1 MKPYEEKLFSEYLTF
16 RMHKRLLLYLSPL
29 IFIVGFIGNTLSVVI
44 LTRRQF
50 RRVATYT
57 YLTAVSAAD
66 TLVLIFG
73 LLRQWLSEITDI
85 DPTVYADW
93 TCKTIMVL
101 NYSFSV
107 YSVWLLIAV
116 TVERYLVVSRPLRV
130 QGQCTRRR
138 AVVVIVFLLFV
149 AMAINVHFAWTL
161 RVEMQAIEVYN
172 GSNATDLVR
181 QCNAPQELDFAVN
194 VVWPWIDLFV
204 YLLVPFVIIVVLNSI
219 IIYKVVDARRRRGG
233 MSGTCRSTGSHRH
246 HGGGCAD
253 EMGVDT
259 RLAIMLVT
267 VSFTFLLL
275 TLPMCVWQSI
285 KMLLDLDRSD
295 MSIMSSAALATT
307 ISRLLMYTNHA
318 ANFYLYCATG
328 RKFRRQL
335 YAAVGCCAC
344 CLATDVWT
352 GGFPGVNHPL
362 KDANHRRSYS
372 GKNQADAVC
381 RDYVEEQDKKTD
393 AKRTVQ
399 NNASRHQE
407 RCPGRQRHSISKR

>member
-1 MKPYEEKLFSEYLTF
+1 MKPYEEKLFTEYFAF
-16 RMHKRLLLYLSPL
+16 RLHKRLLFYLSPL
-29 IFIVGFIGNTLSVVI
+29 IFVVGFVGNTLSVVI

-73 LLRQWLSEITDI
+73 LLRQWLSEITDT

-93 TCKTIMVL
+93 TCKAIMVL

-116 TVERYLVVSRPLRV
+116 AVERYLVVSRPLKV

-138 AVVVIVFLLFV
+138 AVVVVVLLLFV
-149 AMAINVHFAWTL
+149 AVATNIHFAWTL
-161 RVEMQAIEVYN
+161 RVEVETIEVVN

-181 QCNAPQELDFAVN
+181 RCYAPPELDLAVN
-194 VVWPWIDLFV
+194 VVWPWIDLV
-204 YLLVPFVIIVVLNSI
+204 AYLFAPFVTIFVLNAI
-219 IIYKVVDARRRRGG
+219 IIHKVVDARRRRGG
-233 MSGTCRSTGSHRH
+233 MSEGSACWSPPGSRRRH
-246 HGGGCAD
+246 GACIVVD
-253 EMGVDT
+253 ELGVNA

-285 KMLLDLDRSD
+285 KMLLDLDLSD
-295 MSIMSSAALATT
+295 LSIMSSAALATT
-307 ISRLLMYTNHA
+307 VSRLLMYTNHA

-335 YAAVGCCAC
+335 YVAVVCAR

-352 GGFPGVNHPL
+352 GGFPGVNPL
-362 KDANHRRSYS
+362 RDVNHRRSCS
-372 GKNQADAVC
+372 GKNQADVVC
-381 RDYVEEQDKKTD
+381 RDYAEEQRKKTN
-393 AKRTVQ
+393 T
-399 NNASRHQE
+399 HQE
-407 RCPGRQRHSISKR
+407 GEVPRKTGPQKRSISKQ